1 MATDAINMVLAQIR
15 ANSRTLESTP
25 APAASQG
32 LDFQALLLSSMN
44 DVAAAQQ
51 EATELKAAF
60 EQGINDIEL
69 PEVMI
74 ASQKATIAFE
84 ATVEVRNKLLAA
96 YQEIMNMQV

>member
-1 MATDAINMVLAQIR
+1 MATDAVNMVLAQIR
-15 ANSRTLESTP
+15 ANSRLLESTP
-25 APAASQG
+25 APAAPQG
-32 LDFQALLLSSMN
+32 LNFQDLLLSSMN
-44 DVAAAQQ
+44 SVAEAQQ
-51 EATELKAAF
+51 EATDLKAAF